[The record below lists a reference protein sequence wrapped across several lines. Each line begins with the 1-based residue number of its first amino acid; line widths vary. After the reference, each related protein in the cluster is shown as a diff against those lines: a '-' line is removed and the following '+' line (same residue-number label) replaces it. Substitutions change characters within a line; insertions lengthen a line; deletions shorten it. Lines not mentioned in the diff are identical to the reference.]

1 MDPNEFVTILNNINL
16 NLEDNKQTL
25 ATIKT
30 RLEVLEEANIG
41 TKDDDEDSEFNF
53 SLNDELPKTPN
64 PRRSTISEAKKQRRI
79 IPKAINSIYS
89 VKQCEAKL
97 YELEPI
103 KIARFIGLVNTYQIT
118 YGITANLSE
127 SFPNIRNQQALIV
140 ASNGLYNST
149 NIGTI
154 TLSNFQEIIK
164 QHLQVHTITG
174 FKDAMLKSCEFPA
187 VNISELTPKTYPLF
201 RSLFMQYISE
211 FETVFDL
218 LSYNKASIPP
228 VNNQK
233 NTGLIWIFNQ
243 AIPFD
248 FGEGLFDQ
256 IAFAEDGTKRKW
268 STISSY
274 IQEVE
279 SKLEEFYKD
288 LAQTQYFYDAIK
300 KPTKIPKPVKN
311 FQRTPYDN
319 NKTNGYVK
327 HKNQVQELDVD
338 ELSVSSRATTKSAS
352 DGNSIQAADLM
363 QISEDGNKI
372 TACYGIV
379 FKGECKKQRSCTYS
393 HDPKIIKECKAKL
406 LKQLA
411 ETTNSA

>member
-154 TLSNFQEIIK
+154 TLSSFQEIIK

-174 FKDAMLKSCEFPA
+174 VIHFGLLGLK
-187 VNISELTPKTYPLF
+187 TKTK
-201 RSLFMQYISE
+201 M
-211 FETVFDL
+211 
-218 LSYNKASIPP
+218 
-228 VNNQK
+228 
-233 NTGLIWIFNQ
+233 
-243 AIPFD
+243 
-248 FGEGLFDQ
+248 
-256 IAFAEDGTKRKW
+256 
-268 STISSY
+268 
-274 IQEVE
+274 
-279 SKLEEFYKD
+279 
-288 LAQTQYFYDAIK
+288 
-300 KPTKIPKPVKN
+300 
-311 FQRTPYDN
+311 
-319 NKTNGYVK
+319 
-327 HKNQVQELDVD
+327 
-338 ELSVSSRATTKSAS
+338 
-352 DGNSIQAADLM
+352 
-363 QISEDGNKI
+363 
-372 TACYGIV
+372 
-379 FKGECKKQRSCTYS
+379 
-393 HDPKIIKECKAKL
+393 
-406 LKQLA
+406 
-411 ETTNSA
+411 